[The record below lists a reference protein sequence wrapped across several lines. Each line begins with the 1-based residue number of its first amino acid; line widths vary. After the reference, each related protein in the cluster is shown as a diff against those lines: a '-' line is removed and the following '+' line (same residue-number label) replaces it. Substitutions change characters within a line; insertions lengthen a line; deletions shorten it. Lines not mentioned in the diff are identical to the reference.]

1 MYFTSRAEA
10 GKKLAEEIKVD
21 SPADTIVVAL
31 NTGAVEVAEQIASS
45 LRCRMALLLSEDIEL
60 PGEQSTI
67 GTVSQSGDFTY
78 NSSLSSGEV
87 DEYYSELHGYID
99 DQKREQFAKINRL
112 LGEGGFVERES
123 LRNHTTI
130 IVSDGFKNTSLLDA
144 AELFL
149 KPVKIKHLIIA
160 TPVASVQ
167 AVDRMHIFGDEL
179 HCLNVTDNYIDT
191 NHYYDNNTV
200 LSHDEILTKIKITT
214 DSASQDLS
222 DAPAKL

>member
-10 GKKLAEEIKVD
+10 GKRLAAEITVD

-31 NTGAVEVAEQIASS
+31 NDNAVEVAEQIA
-45 LRCRMALLLSEDIEL
+45 LVHHCRLALFVSEDIEL

-78 NSSLSSGEV
+78 SSNLSSGEI

-112 LGEGGFVERES
+112 LGGGGFVDRES
-123 LRNHTTI
+123 LRNHTTV
-130 IVSDGFKNTSLLDA
+130 IVSDGFKTSSLLDA

-160 TPVASVQ
+160 APVASVQ
-167 AVDRMHIFGDEL
+167 AVDRMHILGDEL

-191 NHYYDNNTV
+191 NHYYDDNTV
-200 LSHDEILTKIKITT
+200 LSHDAILAKIKTTT
-214 DSASQDLS
+214 DISSQDLPEATS
-222 DAPAKL
+222 KL